1 MAESQVL
8 VEAQGL
14 AKRFADFEAVK
25 DLSFSVKRGEVVGI
39 LGPNGA
45 GKTTTMRMLTGYLEP
60 NSGKACIGGLDVSK
74 ERLKAQRMLGYLPE
88 NAPLY
93 DEMMVVDYL
102 RFVAEIRQLDP
113 ATRQQK
119 LRTICE
125 RCGLMDVLGK
135 DVGHLSKGYRQ
146 RVGLAQA
153 LLHDPDLLI
162 LDEPTSGLDPNQII
176 EIRKLIKELGQ
187 DKTVLLSTHI
197 LPEVQATCDRIL
209 IISNGKLVADDTP
222 EALTAGESG
231 AVIQVVVKSAGAL
244 EQEAARLREL
254 FEKVKGVGR
263 VESQEGEGN
272 GTLGFRLTAQG
283 NSDPRAELFGCA
295 VEHELVLLN
304 MNKERVSLEDTFRSL
319 TLGEGESHE

>member
-1 MAESQVL
+1 MSESQVL

-14 AKRFADFEAVK
+14 AKRFGDFEAVK
-25 DLSFSVKRGEVVGI
+25 DLSFSVKRGEVVGV

-60 NSGKACIGGLDVSK
+60 SAGKACIGGLDVSK
-74 ERLKAQRMLGYLPE
+74 ERLKAQTMLGYLPE

-93 DEMMVVDYL
+93 DEMMVIDYL
-102 RFVAEIRQLDP
+102 NFVADIRKVDP
-113 ATRQQK
+113 SNRQTK

-222 EALTAGESG
+222 EALTQGESG
-231 AVIQVVVKSAGAL
+231 AVIQVVVKSPAASQ
-244 EQEAARLREL
+244 EEAARLQEL
-254 FEKVKGVGR
+254 FERVKGVGR

-283 NSDPRAELFGCA
+283 NCDPRAELFGCA

-304 MNKERVSLEDTFRSL
+304 MNKERASLEDTFRNL
-319 TLGEGESHE
+319 TLGEGGSHE